1 MNINPLINPEGDNC
15 VQCGQPTVRNFGSFD
30 TLPLVEFMPDGNLPE
45 KKVMDALRMDP
56 PEDGMMAAPVKKQ
69 NKRNTGPD
77 GWNQND
83 GDEQTLQID
92 HGEDLGNDL
101 FSQKVLEFTDNQTTP
116 EQYRPVVVDEHILK
130 SMRFE
135 EVYVLDLSHFSKAMP
150 KRYFKNM
157 SPEIAIM
164 KCENCCKFFI

>member
-1 MNINPLINPEGDNC
+1 
-15 VQCGQPTVRNFGSFD
+15 
-30 TLPLVEFMPDGNLPE
+30 
-45 KKVMDALRMDP
+45 
-56 PEDGMMAAPVKKQ
+56 MAAPVKKQ

-130 SMRFE
+130 SMRYE
-135 EVYVLDLSHFSKAMP
+135 EVYVLDLSHFSKAIP

-164 KCENCCKFFI
+164 KCENCCKFFIQDEYEFAYMESGHCPFCKNVEKDKGVKAVYGSLADMQ